1 MNRNKLLILSGTL
14 FLALALG
21 FSACGP
27 QSSTTPVE
35 VAAPTDSSAEMMT
48 EAPIEESAVSDE
60 TVLEIVG
67 PATNLS
73 FTISELMELP
83 ATEGYAGI
91 KSSTGKI
98 TPPITFKGVALK
110 DLADLVGGMDE
121 TTGFNV
127 VAEDGYSIT
136 FSYDQITNGTFVA
149 YDPATGDE
157 LKNPVNLIPILAYE
171 MDGKALDPKQEG
183 TLRLAIVSDS
193 LNQVTDG
200 HWSVKWVNKLEAKS
214 LGEEW
219 VLKAHGALMEDIDRA
234 SVESCG
240 APQCHGAS
248 WTDDKAQEWVGV
260 PLWLFV
266 GAIDDEIAH
275 EGPAFNDDL
284 VSAGYSI
291 DVIAS
296 DGYTVTFDAARVAR
310 NNNIIAAYKVNDN
323 PLTDKYF
330 PLRLV
335 GSDLDKSEMVG
346 GIVELKISL
355 EPLPVAEEPEAT
367 EEPAAAEFN
376 EPQMTAEGSL
386 ILVGLVDNALG
397 FMEADLRGMDVLQI
411 TAEHPKSGTAVYEG
425 VSLNA
430 LLDMAGLQDGATT
443 LLITASDGYS
453 AEVSL
458 DDIRACENCLV
469 GFTNTPEKLK
479 MVMPGLESN
488 AWVKD
493 VVSLE
498 VK

>member
-1 MNRNKLLILSGTL
+1 MNRSKLLIYSGAL
-14 FLALALG
+14 LLALAFG
-21 FSACGP
+21 FAACGP
-27 QSSTTPVE
+27 QTPVTPAD
-35 VAAPTDSSAEMMT
+35 VKAPTDSPAEIMT
-48 EAPIEESAVSDE
+48 EAPVEEPVASAE
-60 TVLEIVG
+60 TVLEVVG
-67 PATNLS
+67 PAANLS
-73 FTISELMELP
+73 FTMADLMDLP

-110 DLADLVGGMDE
+110 DLAVLVGGMDE

-136 FSYDQITNGTFVA
+136 FSYDQINNGSFIA

-157 LKNPVNLIPILAYE
+157 LKNPVKLIPILAYE
-171 MDGKALDPKQEG
+171 MDGKMLDPKQEG
-183 TLRLAIVSDS
+183 TLRLAIVSDA

-200 HWSVKWVNKLEAKS
+200 HWSVKWVNKLEAKN

-234 SVESCG
+234 SIESCG

-260 PLWLFV
+260 PLWLLV
-266 GAIDDEIAH
+266 GAVDDEITH

-284 VSAGYSI
+284 VSTGYSI
-291 DVIAS
+291 DVVAS

-335 GSDLDKSEMVG
+335 GSDLEKSEMVG
-346 GIVELKISL
+346 SIAELKVDL
-355 EPLPVAEEPEAT
+355 EPLPAAEEPT
-367 EEPAAAEFN
+367 LTKEPAAAASG
-376 EPQMTAEGSL
+376 EPQMEAEGSL
-386 ILVGLVDNALG
+386 VVVGLVNQAIG

-411 TAEHPKSGTAVYEG
+411 TAEHPKSGTADYEG

-430 LLDMAGLQDGATT
+430 LLDMAGVQDGATA
-443 LLITASDGYS
+443 LVITAADGYAS
-453 AEVSL
+453 EVSL
-458 DDIRACENCLV
+458 DEVRACENCLV

-479 MVMPGLESN
+479 MVMPDLASS

>member
-1 MNRNKLLILSGTL
+1 M
-14 FLALALG
+14 ALAFG
-21 FSACGP
+21 FSACGGQAP
-27 QSSTTPVE
+27 ATPVE
-35 VAAPTDSSAEMMT
+35 VEAPVATEVPT
-48 EAPIEESAVSDE
+48 EAPVVIDQP
-60 TVLEIVG
+60 VLEIVG
-67 PATNLS
+67 PSQGLS
-73 FTISELMELP
+73 LTLAELKALP

-110 DLADLVGGMDE
+110 DLAELVGGMDE

-136 FSYDQITNGTFVA
+136 FSYDQITNGTFIA

-157 LKNPVNLIPILAYE
+157 LKNPVSLIPILAYE
-171 MDGKALDPKQEG
+171 MDGNPLDPKEEG
-183 TLRLAIVSDS
+183 TLRLAIISDT

-219 VLKAHGALMEDIDRA
+219 VLKAHGAIDEDIDRA
-234 SVESCG
+234 SIESCG

-266 GAIDDEIAH
+266 GAVDDEITH
-275 EGPAFNDDL
+275 EGPAFNDEL
-284 VSAGYSI
+284 VEGGYSI

-296 DGYTVTFDAARVAR
+296 DGYTVSFDAARVAR
-310 NNNIIAAYKVNDN
+310 NDNIIAAFKVNDN
-323 PLTDKYF
+323 PLADKYF

-335 GSDLDKSEMVG
+335 GSDLEKSEMVG
-346 GIVELKISL
+346 GIVELKVGL
-355 EPLPVAEEPEAT
+355 EPIPATDKPAPT
-367 EEPAAAEFN
+367 EESSAPPAN
-376 EPQMTAEGSL
+376 VTGSL
-386 ILVGLVDNALG
+386 VIVGLVNQPLG
-397 FMEADLRGMDVLQI
+397 FMEADLRGMDVLKI
-411 TAEHPKSGTAVYEG
+411 TAEHPKSGTADYEG

-430 LLDMAGLQDGATT
+430 LLDMAGVQDGATT
-443 LLITASDGYS
+443 LVVTAADGYS
-453 AEVSL
+453 AEISL
-458 DDIRACENCLV
+458 DDIRACENCLL
-469 GFTNTPEKLK
+469 GFTNTLEKFK
-479 MVMPGLESN
+479 MVMPGLASG